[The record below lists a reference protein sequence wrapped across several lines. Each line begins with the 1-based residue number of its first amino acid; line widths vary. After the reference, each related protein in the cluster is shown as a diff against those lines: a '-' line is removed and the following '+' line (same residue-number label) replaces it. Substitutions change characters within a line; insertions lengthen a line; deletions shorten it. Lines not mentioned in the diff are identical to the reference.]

1 MKNTNK
7 FGQKLEANFR
17 DLFERDVARA
27 IRNKNNEPILPEL
40 MQLFSD
46 EEFINCYGCLSS
58 FYLSN
63 ITALENYGYE
73 FSDDEKYDQWTSF
86 IRSMNNKLLKN
97 KDVEFPITGIPR
109 KTLVTFLENMEFLQK
124 QY

>member
-1 MKNTNK
+1 MT
-7 FGQKLEANFR
+7 KLEANFR
-17 DLFERDVARA
+17 VLFERDVAGA

-46 EEFINCYGCLSS
+46 EEFIKCYDFLSA
-58 FYLSN
+58 FYLNS

-73 FSDDEKYDQWTSF
+73 LSDDEKYDQWTSF

-97 KDVEFPITGIPR
+97 KDVEFPATDIPR
-109 KTLVTFLENMEFLQK
+109 KTLVTFLKNMEFLQK
-124 QY
+124 QR